1 MPPESC
7 PNCGA
12 DVPPKARVCPECGS
26 CEQTGWSEEAETG
39 HLGLPDDSFDYD
51 DFVGREFGVRKAIPH
66 GLHWFWW
73 LAGLIL
79 LAVLI
84 ALWFKWF

>member
-1 MPPESC
+1 MPR
-7 PNCGA
+7 N
-12 DVPPKARVCPECGS
+12 ARACPECGS
-26 CEQTGWSEEAETG
+26 DEKTGWSDNAQG
-39 HLGLPDDSFDYD
+39 QRLGLPDEEFDYD
-51 DFVGREFGVRKAIPH
+51 EFVGREFGDRKAIPH

-84 ALWFKWF
+84 TMWFNGF